1 MRSGFVA
8 PAALIAL
15 AAFAPGPLLAGEK
28 GSRADLE
35 TMEAILDDAVSRVSR
50 PSVHVVL
57 GGREAARGYRLKGV
71 GAIFVLPPR
80 SLPGPERNRVF
91 VFRGPDRPGGAR
103 RLSPDQEREL
113 QAIQIQ
119 LDSLQHEAEQAQ
131 QEAERAFENL
141 ERNVRVRSVQ
151 RVADS
156 AGAPPP
162 PEPAAPPRPPVAPDV
177 LPPGMPPPPPWRF
190 WFPEES
196 RDERAPDKVVADVK
210 AAVIAA
216 LESHGA
222 RLGTIPADESVL
234 VAIDF
239 LPPRGFDLEP
249 PPPGEQSLV
258 IRVKKRDLVE
268 ARSGKISADELRRRI
283 DATEY

>member
-1 MRSGFVA
+1 
-8 PAALIAL
+8 
-15 AAFAPGPLLAGEK
+15 
-28 GSRADLE
+28 
-35 TMEAILDDAVSRVSR
+35 
-50 PSVHVVL
+50 VVL

-91 VFRGPDRPGGAR
+91 VFRSGPDRPGTMVR
-103 RLSPDQEREL
+103 RLSDEQEREL

-119 LDSLQHEAEQAQ
+119 IDSLQHEAELAQ

-141 ERNVRVRSVQ
+141 ERNVRGVRSVQ
-151 RVADS
+151 RVADTP
-156 AGAPPP
+156 GTPPP
-162 PEPAAPPRPPVAPDV
+162 PEPPSVPRPSLVPAPDV

-190 WFPEES
+190 WFPEER

-210 AAVIAA
+210 AAVIGA
-216 LESHGA
+216 LETHGA
-222 RLGTIPADESVL
+222 RLGTVPADESVL

-268 ARSGKISADELRRRI
+268 ARSGKITAEELRRRI